1 MPFIKSEFLID
12 KPKFTSIN
20 QRKEEEKQEARRKAG
35 LEATITHV
43 KNTEKDPT
51 IKFVEDPK
59 IYSKTLLDAQ
69 RKEEMLNQLK
79 QLETNI
85 GNFKDI
91 KGRMED
97 REACYLRLGY
107 KETEGKTKK
116 QIEEERK
123 NSMIENMT

>member
-69 RKEEMLNQLK
+69 RKEEMLN
-79 QLETNI
+79 
-85 GNFKDI
+85 
-91 KGRMED
+91 
-97 REACYLRLGY
+97 
-107 KETEGKTKK
+107 
-116 QIEEERK
+116 
-123 NSMIENMT
+123 